1 MLVNSKIEAGDTQ
14 SIHLDKDAGGLSATK
29 PGAGNG
35 PDDKRDLLSNI
46 IDKVNM
52 MFRGNFT
59 KEDRVLVESIYDKLN
74 QPKVRRKL
82 TKQAKNNDP
91 KQFAESIF
99 PEVFAEA
106 AQECYGDQMEAFRRL
121 FQNHDL
127 YNSIMSQMGD
137 MMYANFR
144 AQDEAVFNPE
154 RFKEKVLPVM
164 QAEFGDIQA
173 EIKPYPIV
181 ADWLVKVIAAETAPS
196 MDGAN
201 DVLQNAFNRLYCSP
215 RKVAFMDKKSHFRSL
230 VSYFEVFLKKI
241 YFIENGKEM
250 VVTRENARPGEMP
263 SLADCIYQTPCLK
276 RLKYEP
282 DSSKFKIW
290 LQQLRD
296 WRNEHSHQAPIATEE
311 EYDAAI
317 HIVTTLYLYVTAYN
331 IKLLQNK
338 LQTPV
343 STLNVDSHH
352 VNTDVE
358 NSVDVTKS

>member
-1 MLVNSKIEAGDTQ
+1 
-14 SIHLDKDAGGLSATK
+14 
-29 PGAGNG
+29 
-35 PDDKRDLLSNI
+35 
-46 IDKVNM
+46 
-52 MFRGNFT
+52 
-59 KEDRVLVESIYDKLN
+59 
-74 QPKVRRKL
+74 
-82 TKQAKNNDP
+82 
-91 KQFAESIF
+91 
-99 PEVFAEA
+99 
-106 AQECYGDQMEAFRRL
+106 MEAFRRL

-127 YNSIMSQMGD
+127 YNSIMTQMGD

-164 QAEFGDIQA
+164 QDEFGDIQA
-173 EIKPYPIV
+173 EIKPYPII
-181 ADWLVKVIAAETAPS
+181 ADWLVKVIAAETAQS

-215 RKVAFMDKKSHFRSL
+215 RKVAFIDKKSHFRSL

-263 SLADCIYQTPCLK
+263 ALGDCIYQTPCLK

-282 DSSKFKIW
+282 DSNKFKTW

-296 WRNEHSHQAPIATEE
+296 WRNEQSHQAPIANEA

-317 HIVTTLYLYVTAYN
+317 HIVTALYLYVTAYN
-331 IKLLQNK
+331 IKFLQPK
-338 LQTPV
+338 MLVQLV
-343 STLNVDSHH
+343 SMNPEPQSIDGGRATC
-352 VNTDVE
+352 
-358 NSVDVTKS
+358 

>member
-1 MLVNSKIEAGDTQ
+1 
-14 SIHLDKDAGGLSATK
+14 
-29 PGAGNG
+29 
-35 PDDKRDLLSNI
+35 
-46 IDKVNM
+46 M

-164 QAEFGDIQA
+164 QAEFGEIQG
-173 EIKPYPIV
+173 EIKPYTFV
-181 ADWLVKVIAAETAPS
+181 ADWLVRVIAAETAPS

-230 VSYFEVFLKKI
+230 VSFFEVFLKKI

-263 SLADCIYQTPCLK
+263 ALGDCIYQTPCLK

-282 DSSKFKIW
+282 DSNKFKIW

-296 WRNEHSHQAPIATEE
+296 WRNEQSHQAPIATEP

-317 HIVTTLYLYVTAYN
+317 HIVTALYLYVTAYN
-331 IKLLQNK
+331 IKLLQPK
-338 LQTPV
+338 LQASV
-343 STLNVDSHH
+343 STLNADHH
-352 VNTDVE
+352 YIDKDVE
-358 NSVDVTKS
+358 NIADESKD